1 MIKYQC
7 DRCNELLDTGETK
20 MFYTYGAKGKI
31 EFHLCNLCK
40 YSLEAWLNENR
51 KINKIELK

>member
-7 DRCNELLDTGETK
+7 DRCNELLDTAN
-20 MFYTYGAKGKI
+20 MFYTYGVKGKI